1 MVSNTDIIT
10 HVLTISPQEG
20 REGKE
25 EAHHPIILQL
35 QNEVVTLLIESE
47 QRWSNS
53 VFNQLVETGIVS
65 PVICNN
71 EFWTMRLE
79 LRRHEAFTMPS
90 FQ

>member
-10 HVLTISPQEG
+10 HVLTFSPQEG

-47 QRWSNS
+47 QR
-53 VFNQLVETGIVS
+53 
-65 PVICNN
+65 
-71 EFWTMRLE
+71 
-79 LRRHEAFTMPS
+79 
-90 FQ
+90 